1 MKYKMIESRRVA
13 VRILIFLLSTLALST
28 PSYLL
33 IIKAGDL
40 DTPWLN
46 TSLMWAPG
54 LAAMIA
60 CMVTNRTVKG
70 LPWRWGAWKYNWVA
84 FALTAGYVTCT
95 YVVVW
100 LSGLGGFPKPEFASA
115 IRTALKAEQW
125 TDASLI
131 IVGIV
136 GLGSFGVIRSAADAL
151 GEEIGWR
158 GFLLFE
164 LRTLMPFPATCV
176 VVGLIWALWHYP
188 IMLWGAY
195 IAGHEQS
202 AFQMCVFTIDLIAA
216 SVIYGYFTLKS
227 RSLWPATILHATFNV
242 YVQEIMTP
250 LTIEKGHTGFYVGE
264 FGILIPTAEILIAL
278 YLLYRAKKEGL

>member
-1 MKYKMIESRRVA
+1 MRNSVTSKRRVV
-13 VRILIFLLSTLALST
+13 VRIVIFLLIAFALST

-60 CMVTNRTVKG
+60 CVVTGRTIRG
-70 LPWRWGAWKYNWVA
+70 LPWRWGSWRYNWGA
-84 FALTAGYVTCT
+84 FALTVGYVTFA
-95 YVVVW
+95 YLVVW
-100 LSGLGGFPKPEFASA
+100 LSRMGAFPNPEFVSG
-115 IRTALKAEQW
+115 IRADLEAEQW
-125 TDASLI
+125 SDVTLI
-131 IVGIV
+131 IVGMV
-136 GLGSFGVIRSAADAL
+136 GLGIFGVIRSAADAL

-164 LRTLMPFPATCV
+164 LRTMLPFPITCV
-176 VVGLIWALWHYP
+176 VVGLIWAVWHYP
-188 IMLWGAY
+188 IMIWGPY
-195 IAGHEQS
+195 NAGSEQL
-202 AFQMCVFTIDLIAA
+202 AFQMFVFTIDLIAA

-227 RSLWPATILHATFNV
+227 RSLWPATILHATFNI
-242 YVQEIMTP
+242 YVQDIMGP
-250 LTIEKGHTGFYVGE
+250 LTVEKPNTELYTGE
-264 FGILIPTAEILIAL
+264 FGILIPLVEILLAV